1 MWDIYGRGG
10 NSGCSLC
17 DDSESV
23 SRQRGQRSE
32 TTHSHKKNKIK
43 RDLRMVSRF
52 SVPKGALVTSKNTRF
67 RPLAAGTHQDVMQ
80 QI

>member
-1 MWDIYGRGG
+1 MGEVGIPGAR
-10 NSGCSLC
+10 CAMTLSLC
-17 DDSESV
+17 LVNAV
-23 SRQRGQRSE
+23 SAQNHAFTEAQMKVGF
-32 TTHSHKKNKIK
+32 
-43 RDLRMVSRF
+43 RMVSRF